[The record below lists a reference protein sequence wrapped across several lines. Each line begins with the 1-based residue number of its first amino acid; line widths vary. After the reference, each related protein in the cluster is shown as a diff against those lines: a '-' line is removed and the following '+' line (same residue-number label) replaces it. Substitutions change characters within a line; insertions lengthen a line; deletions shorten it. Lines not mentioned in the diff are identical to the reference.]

1 MDSKK
6 KKELELWAAKIRK
19 HKLEINKI
27 GLNYMKFETNT
38 KSNKK
43 P

>member
-19 HKLEINKI
+19 TALQ
-27 GLNYMKFETNT
+27 TNPDCRFRT
-38 KSNKK
+38 YWRIFLHL
-43 P
+43 